1 MDMEEIGMFDTL
13 SKEAYGTWPLICKSD
28 VL

>member
-1 MDMEEIGMFDTL
+1 MDMEEIGMFGTL